1 MSMMIPSLEACK
13 KRKRR
18 PKVYGFHSFG
28 EPGYP
33 ILPLGPFRDN
43 IRLFLQQCA
52 EPESYSVQGM
62 PVWCTLLVHDNRS
75 LVLPLYTIEENV
87 KTSDTPFCDHCRC
100 TGWSNHF
107 VSKTKYHMIIPMDD
121 DWNKPLDDGILDLST
136 HLLHGLIHCN
146 GFAHLLCING
156 LEGGSKHLC
165 GRELMDLWDRICIN
179 LRTRKITVEDVSKK
193 RSMELRLLHGV
204 AYGHP
209 WFGRWGYKFCHGS
222 FGVKEHIYE
231 RALEILSSLELE
243 KMIQD
248 FSDMDQYEELKKI
261 VRYYRYL
268 SETQLVTI
276 KDLLRFMLTVKACF
290 PAQRNSL
297 LPTAKPA
304 DVIENAKPATRESVK
319 IKPLIKEKSSK
330 YRKFAT
336 VVSHMDSR
344 WSARR
349 LESAADVIV
358 NALKEK
364 KEKDFRNGGMAR
376 QDVRDAAR
384 LHIGDTGLLDY
395 VLKSLNNVVVGNQ
408 VVCRSVN
415 PTTRILEYTVH
426 DLNDGDKVS
435 EPEKEILPLPPR
447 PAAPVPGIDVYSD
460 VLYLYEHVLLGY
472 PESGLLELATQAVL
486 DTKHFVKECPFRD
499 EKEQLL
505 TLFCQILPSLTDK
518 EIEFKRELPP
528 GEIVVMPLDATVGE
542 LKQEAESALRDTYCI
557 TEQFV
562 VMEIKGL
569 EESDDMEV
577 LSGAVQSGTEVG
589 VRGSGIDLDTPFRYQ
604 GGSDTW
610 MVRCECGATDDDGE
624 RMVACDICEVWQHTR
639 CCGMEDA
646 DEVPRLFICSTCY
659 VSLVPPKTE
668 PAVRFDC
675 STAFLEWRQ

>member
-1 MSMMIPSLEACK
+1 MSIPTLEACK

-33 ILPLGPFRDN
+33 IRPLGPFRDN
-43 IRLFLQQCA
+43 IRLFLQECA
-52 EPESYSVQGM
+52 ELENYSVQGM
-62 PVWCTLLVHDNRS
+62 PIWCTLLVHDNRS
-75 LVLPLYTIEENV
+75 LVVPLYTIEENV
-87 KTSDTPFCDHCRC
+87 KNSDNPFCDYCRC

-107 VSKTKYHMIIPMDD
+107 VSKRKYHVIIPMDD

-136 HLLHGLIHCN
+136 HLLHGLIHCD

-165 GRELMDLWDRICIN
+165 GRELMDLWDRVCIN
-179 LRTRKITVEDVSKK
+179 LRTRKITVEDVSRK

-222 FGVKEHIYE
+222 FGVREHIYE
-231 RALEILSSLELE
+231 RALKILSSLELE
-243 KMIQD
+243 KIIQD
-248 FSDMDQYEELKKI
+248 FSDMDQCEELKKI
-261 VRYYRYL
+261 IRYYRYL

-297 LPTAKPA
+297 LPTASSSSST
-304 DVIENAKPATRESVK
+304 AKPGEPLK
-319 IKPLIKEKSSK
+319 IKPLMKEKSLK
-330 YRKFAT
+330 YRQFAT

-344 WSARR
+344 WPARR
-349 LESAADVIV
+349 LEFAAEVIV

-364 KEKDFRNGGMAR
+364 KEKDFKNGGMAR

-395 VLKSLNNVVVGNQ
+395 VLKSLNNVIVGNQ
-408 VVCRSVN
+408 
-415 PTTRILEYTVH
+415 
-426 DLNDGDKVS
+426 VS
-435 EPEKEILPLPPR
+435 EPEKEILPLPLPS
-447 PAAPVPGIDVYSD
+447 PAPVPGIDVYSD

-472 PESGLLELATQAVL
+472 PESGLVELASQAVL
-486 DTKHFVKECPFRD
+486 DAKHFVKECPFRD

-505 TLFCQILPSLTDK
+505 TIFCQILPNLTDM
-518 EIEFKRELPP
+518 EIELKRELPP
-528 GEIVVMPLDATVGE
+528 GEIVVLPLNATVGE

-557 TEQFV
+557 TERFV
-562 VMEIKGL
+562 VMEIKGM
-569 EESDDMEV
+569 EESDDRDV
-577 LSGAVQSGTEVG
+577 LLGAVHSGTEVG
-589 VRGSGIDLDTPFRYQ
+589 VRGTGIDLDTPLKYQ

-639 CCGMEDA
+639 CCGMEDG
-646 DEVPRLFICSTCY
+646 DEVPRLFICSSCY

-668 PAVRFDC
+668 AVLRFDS
-675 STAFLEWRQ
+675 STAFLNGDAEYEPGFVY

>member
-1 MSMMIPSLEACK
+1 MMIPTLEASK

-18 PKVYGFHSFG
+18 PKLYGFHSFG

-52 EPESYSVQGM
+52 ELESYSLLSM
-62 PVWCTLLVHDNRS
+62 PVWCTLLVHDDRS

-87 KTSDTPFCDHCRC
+87 KDSDNPFCDHCRC

-107 VSKTKYHMIIPMDD
+107 VSKRKYHMIIPMDD
-121 DWNKPLDDGILDLST
+121 VWNKPLDDDIFDLST

-156 LEGGSKHLC
+156 HEGGSKHLC
-165 GRELMDLWDRICIN
+165 GRELMDLWDRICLS
-179 LRTRKITVEDVSKK
+179 LRTRKITVEDASKK

-222 FGVKEHIYE
+222 FGVKEHIYN
-231 RALEILSSLELE
+231 RALDILSSLELE
-243 KMIQD
+243 KIIQD

-261 VRYYRYL
+261 VHYYRYL
-268 SETQLVTI
+268 SETQLVTT

-290 PAQRNSL
+290 PAKRNSL

-304 DVIENAKPATRESVK
+304 DVMEKARPETRESLK
-319 IKPLIKEKSSK
+319 IKPPMKEKSSK

-344 WSARR
+344 WPAKR
-349 LESAADVIV
+349 LEFAADVIV
-358 NALKEK
+358 SALKEK
-364 KEKDFRNGGMAR
+364 KQKDFKNGGMAR

-426 DLNDGDKVS
+426 DLDDDDKVS
-435 EPEKEILPLPPR
+435 EPEKEILPPP
-447 PAAPVPGIDVYSD
+447 PQAAAPVSGIDVYSD

-472 PESGLLELATQAVL
+472 PESGLVELATQAVL
-486 DTKHFVKECPFRD
+486 DSKHFVKECSVRD
-499 EKEQLL
+499 DTEKLL
-505 TLFCQILPSLTDK
+505 TLFCQILPSFTDK
-518 EIEFKRELPP
+518 EIEFKRDLPP
-528 GEIVVMPLDATVGE
+528 GEIVVMPLNATVGE
-542 LKQEAESALRDTYCI
+542 LKQEAENALRDTYCM

-562 VMEIKGL
+562 VTEIKGL
-569 EESDDMEV
+569 EESDDMDV
-577 LSGAVQSGTEVG
+577 LAGAVQSGTEVG
-589 VRGSGIDLDTPFRYQ
+589 VRGSGIDLDTPLRYQ
-604 GGSDTW
+604 GGLDTW

-646 DEVPRLFICSTCY
+646 DEVPHLFICSTCY

-668 PAVRFDC
+668 PAALRFDC
-675 STAFLEWRQ
+675 STAFLEWRH